1 MAMKARFSSQQQ
13 PVKVVQADGMAYVF
27 ICLNEQQGVE
37 SYPDMGDGQTTESYY
52 EYDYNEV
59 IGDADKLPLDDMQAY
74 PENYLDYVYKD
85 EASETVEQKL
95 QTLTKSL
102 AENSE
107 DITDVQLALAEIYE
121 LVLGGI

>member
-1 MAMKARFSSQQQ
+1 MKARFAVQQ
-13 PVKVVQADGMAYVF
+13 PPVKIIQKDDTAYVY
-27 ICLNEQQGVE
+27 ICQNETQGTDT
-37 SYPDMGDGQTTESYY
+37 YPDMGDGQTAETYY
-52 EYDYNEV
+52 EYDYNEI
-59 IGDADKLPLDDMQAY
+59 IGPAEALPLEDIQAY

-107 DITDVQLALAEIYE
+107 SITDVQLALAEIYE
-121 LVLGGI
+121 LVLGGM

>member
-1 MAMKARFSSQQQ
+1 MKARFGLQQQ
-13 PVKVVQADGMAYVF
+13 PVKVVVKESVAYIF
-27 ICLNEQQGVE
+27 ICLNETQGQETYPNMGEEQTVE
-37 SYPDMGDGQTTESYY
+37 NYY
-52 EYDYNEV
+52 EYDYNEIV
-59 IGDADKLPLDDMQAY
+59 GPTDKLPLGDIQAY

-107 DITDVQLALAEIYE
+107 NITDVQLALAEIYE

>member
-1 MAMKARFSSQQQ
+1 MKARFSQ
-13 PVKVVQADGMAYVF
+13 PQLPVSVVQSSEKVYIF
-27 ICLNEQQGVE
+27 ICLNETQGTE
-37 SYPDMGDGQTTESYY
+37 SYPDLGEGQTEEPYY
-52 EYDYNEV
+52 EYDYNEIV
-59 IGDADKLPLDDMQAY
+59 GPTDKLPLGDIQAY

-107 DITDVQLALAEIYE
+107 NITDVQLALAEIYE

>member
-1 MAMKARFSSQQQ
+1 MKARFSSQQQ
-13 PVKVVQADGMAYVF
+13 SVKVVQADGMAYIF
-27 ICLNEQQGVE
+27 ICLNEQRGTE

-107 DITDVQLALAEIYE
+107 NITDVQLALAEIYE

>member
-1 MAMKARFSSQQQ
+1 MKARFSSQQQ
-13 PVKVVQADGMAYVF
+13 PVKVVQADGMTYVF
-27 ICLNEQQGVE
+27 ICLNETQGTE
-37 SYPDMGDGQTTESYY
+37 TYPDMGEGQTTESYY

-107 DITDVQLALAEIYE
+107 NITDVQLALAEIYE

>member
-1 MAMKARFSSQQQ
+1 MKARFSQPQQR
-13 PVKVVQADGMAYVF
+13 VKTITSGEKIYIF
-27 ICLNEQQGVE
+27 LCLNETQGTE
-37 SYPDMGDGQTTESYY
+37 TYPDMGDGQTTEAYY
-52 EYDYNEV
+52 EYDYNEIV
-59 IGDADKLPLDDMQAY
+59 GPTDKLPLGDIQAN

-107 DITDVQLALAEIYE
+107 SITDVQLALAEIYE
-121 LVLGGI
+121 LVLGGM

>member
-1 MAMKARFSSQQQ
+1 MKARFSQPQL
-13 PVKVVQADGMAYVF
+13 PVKTVSAGDKTYIF
-27 ICLNEQQGVE
+27 ICLNETQGTE
-37 SYPDMGDGQTTESYY
+37 SFPGMGGEQTTETYY
-52 EYDYNEV
+52 EYDYNEIV
-59 IGDADKLPLDDMQAY
+59 GPTDKLPLDDIQAN

-107 DITDVQLALAEIYE
+107 NITDVQLALAEIYE

>member
-1 MAMKARFSSQQQ
+1 MKARFSQPQL
-13 PVKVVQADGMAYVF
+13 PVKTVAAGDKTYIF
-27 ICLNEQQGVE
+27 ICLNETQGTE
-37 SYPDMGDGQTTESYY
+37 SFPDMGEEQTTEAYY
-52 EYDYNEV
+52 EYDYNEIV
-59 IGDADKLPLDDMQAY
+59 GPTDKLPLGDIQAN

-107 DITDVQLALAEIYE
+107 NITDVQLALAEIYE